1 MKNTEKLNKRD
12 RLINTLI
19 VIIVIGGVLAV
30 RYLPPAIAY
39 WRSSEVYKRY
49 SRVEGVRATYIKD
62 FPLNDT
68 LTVAVTLL
76 EATDSAGWSYLLNAF
91 NEPEEVRDVVE
102 ESTVKNKVW
111 IRLAPKGHPE
121 EKVSNDGQ
129 GENKEG
135 KKWSYDALL
144 KSYDMRTICVFDM
157 KSMEQYMA
165 LFEYGVD
172 IMLDK
177 GEINYN

>member
-1 MKNTEKLNKRD
+1 MKRTN
-12 RLINTLI
+12 LITLLTCI
-19 VIIVIGGVLAV
+19 LIAV
-30 RYLPPAIAY
+30 VAVVAIRYPRTVPY
-39 WRSSEVYKRY
+39 EQCSEVYKRY
-49 SRVEGVRATYIKD
+49 SSVEGVRATYVKD
-62 FPLNDT
+62 YRLNDT

-177 GEINYN
+177 GEINDN